1 MGTSVSNLPSS
12 QYREAAEVLARA
24 FCDDPLLISI
34 LRGLNAEKRL
44 GRLKLVF
51 ELTLKTLGPKR
62 MLLAIEQANQIYG
75 VALVYPPGTYPPS
88 FLSYFYILSKAVLRK
103 GFYGLGRWLKW
114 SRSIRKRHPKEPHY
128 YLEFIGVDPPYQ
140 RMGIGSLILSEM
152 VRLADQERACCYLE
166 TANPNNLPFYQRFG
180 FERIGEE
187 RIIGVP
193 IWFMKRPS
201 LPL

>member
-1 MGTSVSNLPSS
+1 MLEQSRYKVGS
-12 QYREAAEVLARA
+12 EVLAKA
-24 FCDDPLLISI
+24 FYNDPLLISI
-34 LRGLNAEKRL
+34 LRGLDAEKRL

-62 MLLAIEQANQIYG
+62 LPLTIEQANQIYG
-75 VALVYPPGTYPPS
+75 VALIHPPGTYPPS
-88 FLSYFYILSKAVLRK
+88 FLSYFYILSNAVLRK
-103 GFYGLGRWLKW
+103 GFYGLGRWFKW
-114 SRSIRKRHPKEPHY
+114 SRSIRKRHPIEPHY
-128 YLEFIGVDPPYQ
+128 YLEFIGVDPPFQ
-140 RMGIGSLILSEM
+140 RQGIGSLMLKHIVGLTDREGMS
-152 VRLADQERACCYLE
+152 CYLE

-180 FERIGEE
+180 FEMIGEE

>member
-1 MGTSVSNLPSS
+1 MLPSVSNLLLC
-12 QYREAAEVLARA
+12 QYREAAEVLAKA
-24 FCDDPLLISI
+24 FCNDPLLISI
-34 LRGLNAEKRL
+34 LRGLDAEKRFS
-44 GRLKLVF
+44 RLKLVF

-62 MLLAIEQANQIYG
+62 LPLAIKQGNQIYG
-75 VALVYPPGTYPPS
+75 VALVYPPRTYPPS
-88 FLSYFYILSKAVLRK
+88 FLSYFYILSNAVLRK

-114 SRSIRKRHPKEPHY
+114 SRAIRKRHPPEPHY
-128 YLEFIGVDPPYQ
+128 YLEFIGVDPPLQ
-140 RMGIGSLILSEM
+140 RQGIGSLMLKYIVGLTDREGMSG
-152 VRLADQERACCYLE
+152 YLE

-193 IWFMKRPS
+193 IWLMKRPS